1 MNKTQQTDPPFP
13 ETCLYKDTLYLS
25 GQIGLDNTGQL
36 ISTGFE
42 AEVKQVMENIGHT
55 LRKNDLTYNN
65 LINVTIYL
73 TSMDNYAALNA
84 VYSTYFDKK
93 FPARVCIAVKEL
105 PRHAQIEI
113 AAIAGFTN

>member
-1 MNKTQQTDPPFP
+1 MSTSTPGLPFS
-13 ETCLYKDTLYLS
+13 ETYLYKDTLYLS
-25 GQIGLDNTGQL
+25 GQVGIDHTGQL
-36 ISTGFE
+36 VNTGFE

-55 LRKNDLTYNN
+55 LRKNDLTYSD

-84 VYSTYFDKK
+84 VYRTYFDKK

-105 PRHAQIEI
+105 PLQAHVEI
-113 AAIAGFTN
+113 AAIASVTH